1 MKIYITEKSVS
12 FKTEYRPYTHQIDGT
27 REFYEFIQ
35 HYQVDT
41 PDVDYIYVEIHIEFD
56 DETHITQKIM
66 ARTPYVGRSI
76 SDKIRKMIANYYID
90 TYLETR

>member
-1 MKIYITEKSVS
+1 MKIYITEKPVS
-12 FKTEYRPYTHQIDGT
+12 FKTEYRPYTQQIDGA

-35 HYQVDT
+35 HYQDDT

-66 ARTPYVGRSI
+66 VRTPYVGRSI
-76 SDKIRKMIANYYID
+76 FDKIRKMIANYYID